1 MNQSTLFSAQV
12 TTLTRDVD
20 ELSEFYFAVDSGVLQ
35 RRLQPNQSAQRCSRT
50 IKDPDR
56 YAKDLCE
63 QFEWPRYEQRQA
75 FCSLKRGHFWH
86 QFAKHDVQKSD
97 HNESDYDRQNVR
109 DICCPA
115 RRRDCFRQGLKQTR
129 QSWLA
134 DPTQGQ

>member
-35 RRLQPNQSAQRCSRT
+35 RRLQPNQSAERCSGA
-50 IKDPDR
+50 IKDPDWC
-56 YAKDLCE
+56 AKDLCE
-63 QFEWPRYEQRQA
+63 QFEWARYEQCQA
-75 FCSLKRGHFWH
+75 FCSLKRRHFRH
-86 QFAKHDVQKSD
+86 QFAKHDVQKSN
-97 HNESDYDRQNVR
+97 HSESDYDRQNMR
-109 DICCPA
+109 DVCCPPC
-115 RRRDCFRQGLKQTR
+115 RRDCSRQWLKQAR